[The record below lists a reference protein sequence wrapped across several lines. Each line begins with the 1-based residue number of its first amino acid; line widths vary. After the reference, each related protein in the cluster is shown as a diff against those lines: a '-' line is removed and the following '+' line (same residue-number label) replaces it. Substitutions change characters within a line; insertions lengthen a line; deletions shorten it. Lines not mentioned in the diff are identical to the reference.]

1 MMVENIVELPDFTVS
16 TVEIH
21 TIEGDFFAL
30 PSDMS
35 PRHRG
40 SRSGSRHSEFVA
52 FNDDVAAFSAIEA
65 QFGKRYKDTLVEE
78 VSPYTDIQFPALFE
92 DELNVFGVEVVDM
105 PPSPSFK
112 SGSEEE
118 SSSSET
124 AKHRS
129 QSKKNRNL
137 PVKGKRRRQPQMIEI
152 VDVHPILLA
161 GEEVE
166 IELSEHRRTPKR
178 PVSPQSLS
186 RSHNANNLLPYAP
199 PSTPQ
204 PHSSHTQSQP
214 MTPSTPTSS
223 THPYTLAPTPRRPGK
238 TPGSATKAKERKD
251 KRSAA
256 AASPSHGTS
265 SNINEITLPEK
276 SASVDIQTLSF
287 QGEEVLRISQ
297 VNTEESVEVDVG
309 DDFDC

>member
-92 DELNVFGVEVVDM
+92 EELNVFGLEVVDM
-105 PPSPSFK
+105 PPSPNFK
-112 SGSEEE
+112 SGSEDE

-124 AKHRS
+124 ARHRS

-152 VDVHPILLA
+152 VDVHPILIA

-186 RSHNANNLLPYAP
+186 KSHNANNLPYAP
-199 PSTPQ
+199 PTTPQ

-214 MTPSTPTSS
+214 MTPSTHSF
-223 THPYTLAPTPRRPGK
+223 TLAPTPRRPGK
-238 TPGSATKAKERKD
+238 APGSATKAKERKE

-256 AASPSHGTS
+256 SPSYGTS
-265 SNINEITLPEK
+265 SNINEIMLPEK

-297 VNTEESVEVDVG
+297 VANTEESAEVDVG